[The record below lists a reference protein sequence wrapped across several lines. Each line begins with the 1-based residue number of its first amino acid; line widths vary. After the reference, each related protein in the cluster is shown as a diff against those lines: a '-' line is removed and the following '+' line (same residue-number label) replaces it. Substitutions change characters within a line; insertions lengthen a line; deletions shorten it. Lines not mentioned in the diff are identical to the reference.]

1 MSAATSNPMQ
11 QSSRARK
18 KKAKSE
24 APTQSA
30 PALPEAEA
38 ASGSADAVTNG
49 SDGAY
54 ESPYIKELYKYVC
67 QHTCITDYR

>member
-1 MSAATSNPMQ
+1 MSAAASNPAQ
-11 QSSRARK
+11 QTSRARK

-24 APTQSA
+24 VPTQSVPA
-30 PALPEAEA
+30 PPEAEA
-38 ASGSADAVTNG
+38 QSGSADAVTNG

-67 QHTCITDYR
+67 LHT

>member
-1 MSAATSNPMQ
+1 MSAAASNPAQ

-24 APTQSA
+24 APTQAA
-30 PALPEAEA
+30 PAPPEAEA

-54 ESPYIKELYKYVC
+54 ESPYIKELYKYVYL
-67 QHTCITDYR
+67 HTCVVDYR